1 MTQINDF
8 ILLAQIDENINE
20 IEASQGDLPNRI
32 KKLELTK
39 KNLEENKDLFSSK
52 ETENNKSK
60 KDLLLEQESYNQK
73 LEKYKEQLFLVKN
86 NKEYD
91 ALNSEIDSAKEELFR
106 INESL
111 KSIESEKVEFE
122 EKNKLNSSELD
133 ECTTKLN
140 QLSASLDDSISDYKD
155 KYEKLKSDRAKV
167 VKKVDKNQ
175 LSLYS
180 KMLGANGHGM
190 VSIVSES
197 CGNCFTVL
205 PTQLV
210 TEVKQNIDFK
220 NCPSCNILL
229 YYEQQ

>member
-1 MTQINDF
+1 MTNGSINRLQTAPLNKYKSSADYDTKHTE
-8 ILLAQIDENINE
+8 ILQTHSEIIPLRKELDSKMKQLMDDENNIH
-20 IEASQGDLPNRI
+20 
-32 KKLELTK
+32 
-39 KNLEENKDLFSSK
+39 
-52 ETENNKSK
+52 
-60 KDLLLEQESYNQK
+60 
-73 LEKYKEQLFLVKN
+73 
-86 NKEYD
+86 
-91 ALNSEIDSAKEELFR
+91 
-106 INESL
+106 
-111 KSIESEKVEFE
+111 
-122 EKNKLNSSELD
+122 
-133 ECTTKLN
+133 
-140 QLSASLDDSISDYKD
+140 SDYKD